1 MLRWMILAFAA
12 LTAADGAF
20 AADQVVVHRKVVRA
34 APPLPPGLPRAHYN
48 YRTTITAPAPVV
60 VERDPDVLISTE
72 FSTPILLPGSST
84 LPGYYGRPFD
94 FTYQGAYYGGP
105 YTPYFVRLPY
115 ACGVTGYC

>member
-1 MLRWMILAFAA
+1 MSRAILLTLAA
-12 LTAADGAF
+12 HVAAGPAV
-20 AADQVVVHRKVVRA
+20 AADQLAVHRKTPHAVGQ
-34 APPLPPGLPRAHYN
+34 LPPGLPRAHYN
-48 YRTTITAPAPVV
+48 YRTTITAPAAVAP
-60 VERDPDVLISTE
+60 DPDALISSG

-115 ACGVTGYC
+115 ACGVLGYC

>member
-1 MLRWMILAFAA
+1 MSRPTVLVLAA
-12 LTAADGAF
+12 LVASGPAF
-20 AADQVVVHRKVVRA
+20 AADQLAVHRKTVHA
-34 APPLPPGLPRAHYN
+34 ARQLPAGLPRAHYK
-48 YRTTITAPAPVV
+48 YRTTITAPTAAVV
-60 VERDPDVLISTE
+60 AHDPDALISSD

-115 ACGVTGYC
+115 ACGVLGYC